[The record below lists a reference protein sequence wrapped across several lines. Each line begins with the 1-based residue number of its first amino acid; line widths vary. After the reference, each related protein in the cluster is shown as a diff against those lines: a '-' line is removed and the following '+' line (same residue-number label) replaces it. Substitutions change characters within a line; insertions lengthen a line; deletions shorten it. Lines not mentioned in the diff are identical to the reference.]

1 MSENKTDV
9 PVFIVCLDS
18 VRQIN
23 EIVKSGKLTERQ
35 MEIIVLAI
43 NRVLNFNNVDNTD
56 NTDNTSNNEPPISK
70 LELD

>member
-1 MSENKTDV
+1 MSENKTDALQSNV
-9 PVFIVCLDS
+9 PVFIVCLDN

-43 NRVLNFNNVDNTD
+43 NRVLNFNNVDN
-56 NTDNTSNNEPPISK
+56 EPPISK

>member
-1 MSENKTDV
+1 MSENKQ
-9 PVFIVCLDS
+9 PVLDFIACLDS

-35 MEIIVLAI
+35 MEIIILAI
-43 NRVLNFNNVDNTD
+43 NRVLNFNNQ
-56 NTDNTSNNEPPISK
+56 EPPISK

>member
-1 MSENKTDV
+1 MSENKAE
-9 PVFIVCLDS
+9 FIACLDS

-35 MEIIVLAI
+35 MEIIILAI
-43 NRVLNFNNVDNTD
+43 NRVLNFNNH
-56 NTDNTSNNEPPISK
+56 EPPISK

>member
-1 MSENKTDV
+1 MSENKAE
-9 PVFIVCLDS
+9 FIACLDS

-35 MEIIVLAI
+35 MEIIILAI
-43 NRVLNFNNVDNTD
+43 TRVLNSNTD
-56 NTDNTSNNEPPISK
+56 KEPPISK

>member
-1 MSENKTDV
+1 MSENKAEYV
-9 PVFIVCLDS
+9 PDFIACLDS

-23 EIVKSGKLTERQ
+23 EIMKSGKLTERQ

-43 NRVLNFNNVDNTD
+43 NRVLNF
-56 NTDNTSNNEPPISK
+56 SNPVITEPPISK